1 MHGKMDCYG
10 LTDRGRERPANED
23 HFLLADLS
31 KSMLI
36 HQTSLHLDDHTRL
49 FGATQGRL
57 LVVADGM
64 GGHAAGERASALAVD
79 TLARYILGTM
89 PWFLR
94 LQGDCEDDLQ
104 EELKVAL
111 GRCQER
117 IEASAR
123 PEERGMGTTLTLA
136 YIVWPQVYV
145 VHVGD
150 SRCYLMRGGR
160 LEQVTRDHTM
170 AQRMVDEG
178 VMDAKT
184 AEESRWS
191 HALWNC
197 LGGGSSE
204 LSPEAYKAGLHLGD
218 TILLNSDG
226 LTRNVSDKQI
236 RSILDRAASAEEACH
251 QLVNAA
257 NEAGGSDNI
266 TVVVA
271 RFLDTAKAE
280 AAQLTAQETL
290 PPGSELQA
298 MESPV
303 LAGAGMAT
311 AGR

>member
-10 LTDRGRERPANED
+10 LTDRGRVRPVNED

-79 TLARYILGTM
+79 TLARYVLGTM

-104 EELKVAL
+104 EELKTAL
-111 GRCQER
+111 SRCQER
-117 IEASAR
+117 IQASAG
-123 PEERGMGTTLTLA
+123 PEEQGMGTTLTLA

-150 SRCYLMRGGR
+150 SRCYLMRSGR

-170 AQRMVDEG
+170 AQRLVDAG
-178 VMDAKT
+178 VLDAKG
-184 AEESRWS
+184 ADGSRWS

-197 LGGGSSE
+197 LGGGTTA

-218 TILLNSDG
+218 TILLCSDG
-226 LTRNVSDKQI
+226 LTRGVPDEQI
-236 RSILDRAASAEEACH
+236 RSILDRAASAEQACR
-251 QLVNAA
+251 QLVDAA
-257 NEAGGSDNI
+257 NEAGGSDNV
-266 TVVVA
+266 TVVIA
-271 RFLDTAKAE
+271 RFVDSAKAE
-280 AAQLTAQETL
+280 AGQLIAQETL
-290 PPGSELQA
+290 PPESELHGP
-298 MESPV
+298 ESPV
-303 LAGAGMAT
+303 LAGAGMAP
-311 AGR
+311 ASR

>member
-1 MHGKMDCYG
+1 
-10 LTDRGRERPANED
+10 
-23 HFLLADLS
+23 
-31 KSMLI
+31 
-36 HQTSLHLDDHTRL
+36 
-49 FGATQGRL
+49 
-57 LVVADGM
+57 M

-79 TLARYILGTM
+79 TLARYVLGTM

-94 LQGDCEDDLQ
+94 LHGECEDDLQ
-104 EELKVAL
+104 EELKAAL
-111 GRCQER
+111 SRCQER

-150 SRCYLMRGGR
+150 SRCYLMRNGR

-170 AQRMVDEG
+170 AQRLVDQG

-218 TILLNSDG
+218 TILLCSDG
-226 LTRNVSDKQI
+226 LTRSVSDEQI
-236 RSILDRAASAEEACH
+236 RSILDGRRQPRKRPAASW
-251 QLVNAA
+251 
-257 NEAGGSDNI
+257 
-266 TVVVA
+266 
-271 RFLDTAKAE
+271 
-280 AAQLTAQETL
+280 
-290 PPGSELQA
+290 
-298 MESPV
+298 
-303 LAGAGMAT
+303 
-311 AGR
+311 